1 MRVPIHKQN
10 LQENL
15 RGLTMKGKNRNTEI
29 ATLIY
34 FTSFPL
40 SLLQS
45 FSFFPS
51 FVGQRQSASSFWS
64 VLMMIWPTRGFVT
77 YPIKQKSPKKSQN
90 VPAFLPLWIIYTVV
104 KGNTNFTFYYYLTK
118 VYLLV
123 EAEPISSLLW
133 PGTPLE
139 LFLFVSLFSWHFANA
154 VCSLRFP
161 SSWVTDI
168 FFPLCMP

>member
-34 FTSFPL
+34 FTFLLPL

-64 VLMMIWPTRGFVT
+64 VLMMI
-77 YPIKQKSPKKSQN
+77 
-90 VPAFLPLWIIYTVV
+90 
-104 KGNTNFTFYYYLTK
+104 
-118 VYLLV
+118 
-123 EAEPISSLLW
+123 
-133 PGTPLE
+133 
-139 LFLFVSLFSWHFANA
+139 
-154 VCSLRFP
+154 
-161 SSWVTDI
+161 
-168 FFPLCMP
+168 